1 MSRTRRGL
9 ARVGRALGRGVAG
22 LVLPAGLV
30 GLWWATSESRGP
42 FENDRRF
49 VYPALSDVVE
59 ALEDNWLFERVGS
72 DLLPSLGRFGAG
84 YLLAVVAGIGL
95 GTLIGLAPRL
105 RQASQPVTEFLRS
118 IPPPLLLPFVLVT
131 MGAGNDSKVVLI
143 ALGAVWPVLLNTVDG
158 VRGVD
163 PETLEMSRSFRIPR
177 RTEITHVVLPAASPK
192 ITVGMRTAVSIA
204 LILMIISEMQA
215 SDNGLGYQV
224 RSAQLTQ
231 FSAKTYAGVIVIG
244 VVGLAVNAVFLR
256 MERWVM
262 RWHRG
267 ARGLLD
273 DGRPGR

>member
-1 MSRTRRGL
+1 MTPRLSGI
-9 ARVGRALGRGVAG
+9 ARWGGRVLLG
-22 LVLPAGLV
+22 LVVPAGLIA
-30 GLWWATSESRGP
+30 LWWASSEGKGP

-49 VYPALSDVVE
+49 VYPPLSEVVE
-59 ALEDNWLFERVGS
+59 ALNENWLFERVGS

-84 YLLAVVAGIGL
+84 YLLAVVAGIAL
-95 GTLIGLAPRL
+95 GTLIGLVPIV

-131 MGAGNDSKVVLI
+131 MGAGNDSKVTLI

-204 LILMIISEMQA
+204 LILMVISEMQA

-231 FSAKTYAGVIVIG
+231 FSAMTYAGVVVIG
-244 VVGLAVNAVFLR
+244 VVGLAVNVMFVRL
-256 MERWVM
+256 ERWVM

-273 DGRPGR
+273 DGRRLT